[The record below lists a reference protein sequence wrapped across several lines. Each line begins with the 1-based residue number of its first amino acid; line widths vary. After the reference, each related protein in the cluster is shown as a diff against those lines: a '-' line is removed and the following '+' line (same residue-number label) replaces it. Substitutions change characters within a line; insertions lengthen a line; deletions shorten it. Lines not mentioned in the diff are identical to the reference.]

1 MPFYTKFS
9 TKSPLFDS
17 FLESWRC
24 LLFQVSTVTRYLGSR
39 IYNTF
44 TGRTAVT
51 LDKKTNCYFID
62 RDGELF
68 RYVLQFLRDGNLSIS
83 DDFNEW
89 EQLEKEALY
98 WDLKGIGIDYF
109 QGN

>member
-1 MPFYTKFS
+1 M
-9 TKSPLFDS
+9 
-17 FLESWRC
+17 
-24 LLFQVSTVTRYLGSR
+24 
-39 IYNTF
+39 
-44 TGRTAVT
+44 T

-98 WDLKGIGIDYF
+98 WDLKGL
-109 QGN
+109 